1 MNTSGFN
8 LNIAVV
14 IGINDYQNGIPTLG
28 TARQDAEAI
37 AKILKTEYQYQVQLI
52 TDTTATPATSNN
64 LKRYLETELP
74 EILKQEHPSRLLFYF
89 AGHGIALNGD
99 DGPQG
104 YLILQDAKLGDVS
117 TYLPMQMV
125 AAAISKLSC
134 RHCLVILDCCFA
146 GAFRWSSTRKFQVI
160 PETIHQERYDRFIQ
174 DPAWQVITS
183 AASDQYANDSLDIK
197 DARGIAQSNTE
208 HSPFAAA
215 LIDALSGN
223 ADAYPPAANGQTA
236 GDGVI
241 TASELYLYLRDAVEI
256 ETTEQ
261 SQRQTP
267 GIWPLKNHDKGEY
280 IFLAPGHPLNLP
292 PAPPLDESKN
302 PYRGL
307 ESFEE
312 EHSAFFFGRTASINK
327 LSEFVSSHPLTVVLG
342 ASGSGKSSLVKA
354 GLVPFLKQ
362 KLALKSDRQQWQMLA
377 PFRPGESPL
386 KALNHLLVREKLA
399 GASITQLDIAEKV
412 ASLSSH
418 LEAWSQQHPDSKL
431 LLVIDQFEELI
442 TLCKDEPERSQF
454 LAVLAQAVAKYPQQL
469 RLVLTLRSDFEPQFR
484 DTALQKY
491 WQASRFVI
499 APMTRADLR
508 EAIEKPAEKQVMYFE
523 PHELVEQSIDE
534 VADTP
539 GALPLLSFGLSELY
553 LKYLKRQRQAATEGI
568 TIDRALTQADYQDLG
583 GVIRSLTQRADEE
596 YVALIKEN
604 PAYAQIIRQ
613 VMLRMIAIGG
623 GELARRRVP
632 LSELEYPAEKNVL
645 VKEVIER
652 FTKARLLVKGEDADK
667 KTYVEPAHNVLVRG
681 WHEILKW
688 KQEEEQSLILQR
700 RLTPAA
706 EEWKDVA
713 EKKQSKGFLAKAEPA
728 VIDGLDRGFYA
739 IENLLN
745 KTGARFKRLWK
756 WSQRQQARSRE
767 QFLWNTNPYLD
778 VLNEQLNSNN
788 NWFNQVEAEFVQ
800 QSVLQKRRNIGL
812 WWLLALGFILL
823 LSGSTF
829 WALINLRKSMISQML
844 TKSESAFGKLGS
856 NQLVLDALI
865 DSLSA
870 GSSLKNEWLLK
881 LPPPQADEQSRVIK
895 TLRKAVYT
903 VREYYKQEKFPSGVQ
918 SIFWQKKDSLLNS
931 KLLVVSTEND
941 GTVRVLD
948 KQANELAYLRGDGSK
963 VTKVIFSPNGS
974 QLAIGN
980 NKGNILLWNWENQQQ
995 AVLQKPQGQITSLS
1009 FDRDGGQLVSVGDNG
1024 IACRWNLGTNQCQ
1037 ALQVPRNKIITAGFQ
1052 PNGKL
1057 LLVTK
1062 TPDGKT
1068 LSVFNSSFQQLS
1080 KTKQLPVSI
1089 DRAILSPKSEDI
1101 VITYKSSG
1109 RSTVGSESYLWH
1121 WRKQNNSQGDKL
1133 PVRPDNIS
1141 FSLDGK
1147 QLAATEFNNGTIRLL
1162 DSETKSITELKG
1174 HQGQVAS
1181 FNFRPDG
1188 KVLAT
1193 ASADGTL
1200 RLWALQAQPLSPSQ
1214 ELPGKANSLTFS
1226 RDGQKI
1232 ATQAVDGTVRLL
1244 DLSGKQV
1251 QQFDNR
1257 YPVFKSL
1264 SFSPNGKQ
1272 LATLSNE
1279 GTAGILDLSNGQY
1292 TGFIGTYDGSNLT
1305 FSPDGQQLAVNDHH
1319 RKTVYVLD
1327 VSSGQP
1333 NDKSFSYEKTI
1344 SIANAIW
1351 KSDDQIL
1358 LSGVQQPTTD
1368 SKSKSIVLLKRS
1380 GIQLQTITEHL
1391 GVGEFS
1397 GISSNSDGSLAALV
1411 RADGTGGLWYLD
1423 GTQLGEFK
1431 DPDRQINS
1439 VILSPDSSMLATI
1452 GEDGTTKLWE
1462 IGKLDKLLSK
1472 GCNRDGMRDYL
1483 QNNPKI
1489 GESDPP
1495 LCAGIPPLPK

>member
-1 MNTSGFN
+1 MNTSGFK

-14 IGINDYQNGIPTLG
+14 IGINDYKNGVPTLG

-64 LKRYLETELP
+64 LQRYLETELP

-104 YLILQDAKLGDVS
+104 YLIPQDAKLGDVS

-125 AAAISKLSC
+125 EAAISKLSC

-160 PETIHQERYDRFIQ
+160 PAIIHQERYDRFIQ

-183 AASDQYANDSLDIK
+183 AASDQYANDSLDLK
-197 DARGIAQSNTE
+197 DDRGIAQSNTE

-223 ADAYPPAANGQTA
+223 ADAYPPAINGQSA

-241 TASELYLYLRDAVEI
+241 TASELYLYLRDAI
-256 ETTEQ
+256 EPATIEH

-292 PAPPLDESKN
+292 PAPLLDESKN

-327 LSEFVSSHPLTVVLG
+327 LYEFVSSHPLTVVLG

-362 KLALKSDRQQWQMLA
+362 KLELKSDRQQWQMLA
-377 PFRPGESPL
+377 PVRPGESPL
-386 KALNHLLVREKLA
+386 KTLNNLLAREKLA
-399 GASITQLDIAEKV
+399 GVSISQLGIAEKV

-418 LEAWSQQHPDSKL
+418 LEAWSQQHPATKM

-442 TLCKDEPERSQF
+442 TLCKDEPERAQF
-454 LAVLAQAVAKYPQQL
+454 LALLAQAVAKYPQQL

-484 DTALQKY
+484 DTVLQEY

-523 PHELVEQSIDE
+523 PHELVEQLIDE
-534 VADTP
+534 VADMP

-553 LKYLKRQRQAATEGI
+553 VKYLKRQRQAANKGI
-568 TIDRALTQADYQDLG
+568 AIDRALTQADYQDLG

-596 YVALIKEN
+596 YLALEREN

-613 VMLRMIAIGG
+613 VMLRMVAIGG

-632 LSELEYPAEKNVL
+632 LSELDFGTAKNLL
-645 VKEVIER
+645 VAAVKKR
-652 FTKARLLVKGEDADK
+652 FTNARLLVEGQDAEEK
-667 KTYVEPAHNVLVRG
+667 PYIEPAHDALVRG
-681 WHEILKW
+681 WRRLLTW
-688 KQEEEQSLILQR
+688 KQVDAESLILQR

-706 EEWKDVA
+706 EEWH
-713 EKKQSKGFLAKAEPA
+713 
-728 VIDGLDRGFYA
+728 
-739 IENLLN
+739 
-745 KTGARFKRLWK
+745 
-756 WSQRQQARSRE
+756 SQQQVR
-767 QFLWNTNPYLD
+767 FLWNTNPRLD
-778 VLNEQLNSNN
+778 LLAKVLNADD
-788 NWFNQVEAEFVQ
+788 NWLNQVEAEFVRR
-800 QSVLQKRRNIGL
+800 SVGRKNFNDRRNWSI
-812 WWLLALGFILL
+812 AIAVILG
-823 LSGSTF
+823 LSGLTV
-829 WALINLRKSMISQML
+829 WAVTNLRQSTIGQML
-844 TKSESAFGKLGS
+844 TNSESASGKLGS
-856 NQLVLDALI
+856 NQLILDALI
-865 DSLSA
+865 DSISA
-870 GSSLKNEWLLK
+870 GTALKNQWLLK
-881 LPPPQADEQSRVIK
+881 VPPPQADEQNRVIR

-903 VREYYKQEKFPSGVQ
+903 VREYNRQEGFPSRVQ
-918 SIFWQKKDSLLNS
+918 SIFWKKNGR
-931 KLLVVSTEND
+931 LLVVSTEND
-941 GTVRVLD
+941 GTVRVWD
-948 KQANELAYLRGDGSK
+948 KQAKKLAELPGDGSK

-974 QLAIGN
+974 QLAIGT
-980 NKGNILLWNWENQQQ
+980 NKGKILLWNWEQQQ
-995 AVLQKPQGQITSLS
+995 VTVLQKPQGQITSLS
-1009 FDRDGGQLVSVGDNG
+1009 FDRDGGQLVSVRDNG
-1024 IACRWNLGTNQCQ
+1024 IACWWNLGTNQCQ

-1052 PNGKL
+1052 PNGEL

-1068 LSVFNSSFQQLS
+1068 LSVFNSSIRELS

-1089 DRAILSPKSEDI
+1089 DRAILSPKGEDI

-1109 RSTVGSESYLWH
+1109 SSTVDSEGYLWH
-1121 WRKQNNSQGDKL
+1121 WRRQNNSQGDKL
-1133 PVRPDNIS
+1133 PVRSDNIS
-1141 FSLDGK
+1141 FSPDGK
-1147 QLAATEFNNGTIRLL
+1147 QLAATEFNNGKIRVV
-1162 DSETKSITELKG
+1162 DSATKSITELKG
-1174 HQGQVAS
+1174 HRGQVAS
-1181 FNFRPDG
+1181 FNFRSDG
-1188 KVLAT
+1188 RVLAT

-1200 RLWALQAQPLSPSQ
+1200 RLWALEAQQLSQSQ
-1214 ELPGKANSLTFS
+1214 QLPGKANSLTFS
-1226 RDGQKI
+1226 RDGQRI
-1232 ATQAVDGTVRLL
+1232 ATQTVDATVRLL

-1264 SFSPNGKQ
+1264 SFSPNGEQ
-1272 LATLSNE
+1272 LATLSTE
-1279 GTAGILDLSNGQY
+1279 GIVGILDLASGEY
-1292 TGFIGTYDGSNLT
+1292 RGFIGKYDGSNLT
-1305 FSPDGQQLAVNDHH
+1305 FSPNGRQIAVTGNDNH

-1333 NDKSFSYEKTI
+1333 NDKPFPYEETI
-1344 SIANAIW
+1344 NIANAIW
-1351 KSDDQIL
+1351 KFDKFDNQKIL
-1358 LSGVQQPTTD
+1358 LAGVQQP
-1368 SKSKSIVLLKRS
+1368 SGASKSIVLLDVKS
-1380 GIQLQTITEHL
+1380 GTQLQTITEHL

-1397 GISSNSDGSLAALV
+1397 GIGSNSDGSLAAFV
-1411 RADGTGGLWYLD
+1411 QKDGTVSLWYLD
-1423 GTQLGEFK
+1423 GTKLGEFK

-1452 GEDGTTKLWE
+1452 GKDGVTKLWE
-1462 IGKLDKLLSK
+1462 IGKLDKLLAK
-1472 GCNRDGMRDYL
+1472 GCDRVRDYL
-1483 QNNPKI
+1483 QHNPNV
-1489 GESDPP
+1489 SDRN
-1495 LCAGIPPLPK
+1495 LCD

>member
-1 MNTSGFN
+1 MNISGFK

-14 IGINDYQNGIPTLG
+14 IGINDYKNGIPTLG

-64 LKRYLETELP
+64 LKRYLEIELP

-104 YLILQDAKLGDVS
+104 YLIPQDARLGDVS

-160 PETIHQERYDRFIQ
+160 PAIIHQERYDRFIQ

-197 DARGIAQSNTE
+197 DARGIAKHDTE

-215 LIDALSGN
+215 LMDALSGN
-223 ADAYPPAANGQTA
+223 ADAYPPATNGQSA

-241 TASELYLYLRDAVEI
+241 TASELYLYLRGEI
-256 ETTEQ
+256 EPATIEH

-312 EHSAFFFGRTASINK
+312 EHSAFFFGRTASINQ
-327 LSEFVSSHPLTVVLG
+327 LYEFVSSHPLTVVLG

-362 KLALKSDRQQWQMLA
+362 KLELKSDRQQWQMLV

-386 KALNHLLVREKLA
+386 KTLNNLLVREKLA
-399 GASITQLDIAEKV
+399 GASITNLGIAEKV
-412 ASLSSH
+412 ATLSAH
-418 LEAWSQQHPDSKL
+418 LAAWSQQHPNTKL

-442 TLCKDEPERSQF
+442 TLCKDEQERSQF
-454 LAVLAQAVAKYPQQL
+454 LALLAQAVAKYPQQL

-484 DTALQKY
+484 DTALQEY
-491 WQASRFVI
+491 WQAGRFII

-523 PHELVEQSIDE
+523 PHELVEQLIDE
-534 VADTP
+534 VADEP
-539 GALPLLSFGLSELY
+539 GVLPLLSFGLSELY
-553 LKYLKRQRQAATEGI
+553 LKYLKRQRQAANEGI
-568 TIDRALTQADYQDLG
+568 TIDRALTQADYQELG

-596 YVALIKEN
+596 YLALEREN

-613 VMLRMIAIGG
+613 VMLRMVAIGG
-623 GELARRRVP
+623 DELARRRVP
-632 LSELEYPAEKNVL
+632 LSELDFGPAKNLL
-645 VKEVIER
+645 VEVVKKR
-652 FTKARLLVKGEDADK
+652 FTNARLLVEGQDDMGNP
-667 KTYVEPAHNVLVRG
+667 YIEPAHDALVRG
-681 WHEILKW
+681 WQRLLTW
-688 KQEEEQSLILQR
+688 KQVDAESLILQR

-706 EEWKDVA
+706 EEW
-713 EKKQSKGFLAKAEPA
+713 QSQQQVSFLWDTNPRLDLLAK
-728 VIDGLDRGFYA
+728 
-739 IENLLN
+739 
-745 KTGARFKRLWK
+745 
-756 WSQRQQARSRE
+756 
-767 QFLWNTNPYLD
+767 
-778 VLNEQLNSNN
+778 VLNADD
-788 NWFNQVEAEFVQ
+788 NWLNQVEAEFVRR
-800 QSVLQKRRNIGL
+800 SVGRKNFKDRRNWSI
-812 WWLLALGFILL
+812 AIVVILI
-823 LSGSTF
+823 LSGLTA
-829 WALINLRKSMISQML
+829 WAVTNLRRSIVSQML
-844 TKSESAFGKLGS
+844 TNSESASGKLGS
-856 NQLVLDALI
+856 NQLILDALI

-870 GSSLKNEWLLK
+870 GSSLKNQWLLK
-881 LPPPQADEQSRVIK
+881 LPPPQTDEQNRVIR

-903 VREYYKQEKFPSGVQ
+903 VREENRQEGFPSGVQ
-918 SIFWQKKDSLLNS
+918 SIFWKK
-931 KLLVVSTEND
+931 KELLVVSSEND
-941 GTVRVLD
+941 GTVRVWD
-948 KQANELAYLRGDGSK
+948 KQAKKLAELPGDRSK

-974 QLAIGN
+974 QLAIGT
-980 NKGNILLWNWENQQQ
+980 NKGNIRLWNWENQQQ
-995 AVLQKPQGQITSLS
+995 ATVLQKPQGQITSLS

-1024 IACRWNLGTNQCQ
+1024 IACWWNLGTNQCQ

-1052 PNGKL
+1052 PNGEL

-1062 TPDGKT
+1062 TPDGQT
-1068 LSVFNSSFQQLS
+1068 LSVFNSSIRELS

-1089 DRAILSPKSEDI
+1089 DRAILSPKGEEI

-1109 RSTVGSESYLWH
+1109 SSTVGSEGYLWH

-1133 PVRPDNIS
+1133 PVRSDNIS
-1141 FSLDGK
+1141 FSPDGK
-1147 QLAATEFNNGTIRLL
+1147 QLAATEFNNGTIRVL
-1162 DSETKSITELKG
+1162 DSETNSITELKG
-1174 HQGQVAS
+1174 HRGQVAS

-1188 KVLAT
+1188 RVLAT

-1200 RLWALQAQPLSPSQ
+1200 RLWALEAQQLSQSQ
-1214 ELPGKANSLTFS
+1214 QLPGKAHSLTFS
-1226 RDGQKI
+1226 RDGQRI
-1232 ATQAVDGTVRLL
+1232 ATQTVDGTVRLL

-1257 YPVFKSL
+1257 YPVFTSL
-1264 SFSPNGKQ
+1264 SFSPNDDR

-1279 GTAGILDLSNGQY
+1279 GIVGILDLSSGEY
-1292 TGFIGTYDGSNLT
+1292 RGFIGKYDGSNLT
-1305 FSPDGQQLAVNDHH
+1305 FSPNGRQIAVTGNDNH

-1333 NDKSFSYEKTI
+1333 AKSLPYEDTI
-1344 SIANAIW
+1344 NIANVIW
-1351 KSDDQIL
+1351 KSDNQIRTSSDDQIL
-1358 LSGVQQPTTD
+1358 LAGVQQP
-1368 SKSKSIVLLKRS
+1368 SGASKSIVLLDVKS
-1380 GIQLQTITEHL
+1380 GTQQQTITENL
-1391 GVGEFS
+1391 SVGEFS
-1397 GISSNSDGSLAALV
+1397 GISSNSDGGLAAFV
-1411 RADGTGGLWYLD
+1411 QKDGTGSLWYLD

-1431 DPDRQINS
+1431 DPDRKITS

-1452 GEDGTTKLWE
+1452 GEDGITKLWE
-1462 IGKLDKLLSK
+1462 IGQLDKLLAK
-1472 GCNRDGMRDYL
+1472 GCDRVSDYL
-1483 QNNPKI
+1483 QHHSNVS
-1489 GESDPP
+1489 ERD
-1495 LCAGIPPLPK
+1495 LCDGIPPVPKQQSKSVSVK